1 MSLPFGKTESPLCSF
16 EAKNFVPL
24 VLRTDCSRDGSKAC
38 FLFIESLI
46 SRVHLL
52 FGSVR
57 IFSIIIWLTT
67 CFWVS
72 CTSYPRIPAAGDL
85 AGKSMITNVDSD
97 LAKYYLE
104 NSLDGSRNNPGLNN
118 QIAGID
124 KRYRAAPLDRQT
136 LKAISQNASPDFAAL
151 FLIKQ
156 LLSNPRNLKFQT
168 NYLAETKRI
177 KSDLKRNE
185 WSEIA
190 RPALRRYEV
199 LFAPGFHYLTDRSS
213 GADFANQRQFFR
225 KLGVRVQLI
234 KIEEDGTV
242 EENAAIIAANIRAL
256 RDANVILVSTSKAG
270 PEVALALGKIL
281 ASDETARV
289 KAWISVGGL
298 IRGTPLADYA
308 TTWPQSWIVRL
319 MFLYSRTG
327 FQGIPG
333 LTTAAGQA
341 RMEGIRIPAG
351 IMIVEYIAVPLSGD
365 IYGSVRSR
373 YVRLRKGG
381 PNDGLTLLADELLPN
396 GIAVIE
402 PGSDHFYAAPDI
414 EVKSVA
420 LANVVAEMLEGG
432 DDNRGIA
439 IRFETMLSEKAIK
452 SLGVAKE

>member
-1 MSLPFGKTESPLCSF
+1 
-16 EAKNFVPL
+16 V
-24 VLRTDCSRDGSKAC
+24 R
-38 FLFIESLI
+38 SLI
-46 SRVHLL
+46 STVHV
-52 FGSVR
+52 FSGSAPICSAILGVTA
-57 IFSIIIWLTT
+57 W
-67 CFWVS
+67 FWAS
-72 CTSYPRIPAAGDL
+72 CTSYPRIPVDADL
-85 AGKSMITNVDSD
+85 AGKPMITTVDSN
-97 LAKYYLE
+97 LAKYDLE
-104 NSLDGSRNNPGLNN
+104 NSLDGSRKDPGLEN

-124 KRYRAAPLDRQT
+124 ERYRAAPLDRQT
-136 LKAISQNASPDFAAL
+136 LKAISQNTSPDFAAL

-177 KSDLKRNE
+177 KLDLQRNE

-199 LFAPGFHYLTDRSS
+199 LFVPGFHYLTDRSS
-213 GADFANQRQFFR
+213 GADFAHQRQFFHE
-225 KLGVRVQLI
+225 LGVRVQLI
-234 KIEEDGTV
+234 KTEEDGTV

-281 ASDETARV
+281 APDETARV

-333 LTTAAGQA
+333 LTTAASQA
-341 RMEGIRIPAG
+341 RMEGIRIPAK

-365 IYGSVRSR
+365 IYGSVRGR

-402 PGSDHFYAAPDI
+402 PWIDHFYAAPDI
-414 EVKSVA
+414 ELKSVA
-420 LANVVAEMLEGG
+420 LANVVAEALQG
-432 DDNRGIA
+432 R
-439 IRFETMLSEKAIK
+439 
-452 SLGVAKE
+452 

>member
-1 MSLPFGKTESPLCSF
+1 MALSS
-16 EAKNFVPL
+16 
-24 VLRTDCSRDGSKAC
+24 
-38 FLFIESLI
+38 
-46 SRVHLL
+46 
-52 FGSVR
+52 
-57 IFSIIIWLTT
+57 
-67 CFWVS
+67 VS
-72 CTSYPRIPAAGDL
+72 CAAYPKIPVAADL
-85 AGKSMITNVDSD
+85 AGKPMISTVDPN
-97 LAKYYLE
+97 LAKYALE
-104 NSLDGSRNNPGLNN
+104 NPLDGTRTNPGLDN

-124 KRYRAAPLDRQT
+124 ERYRAAPLDRQT
-136 LKAISQNASPDFAAL
+136 LKSISQTASPDFAAL
-151 FLIKQ
+151 FLSKQ

-177 KSDLKRNE
+177 KLDLERNE

-199 LFAPGFHYLTDRSS
+199 LFVPGFHYLTDRSS
-213 GADFANQRQFFR
+213 GADFANQRQFFHE
-225 KLGVRVQLI
+225 LGVRVLLI
-234 KIEEDGTV
+234 KTEEDGTV
-242 EENAAIIAANIRAL
+242 EENAAIIAATIRTL
-256 RDANVILVSTSKAG
+256 RDTKVILVSTSKAG

-281 ASDETARV
+281 APNETVRV

-333 LTTAAGQA
+333 LTTAASQA
-341 RMEGIRIPAG
+341 RMEGIRIPAR

-381 PNDGLTLLADELLPN
+381 PNDGLTLLGDELLPN
-396 GIAVIE
+396 GIAVVE
-402 PGSDHFYAAPDI
+402 PGIDHFYAAPDI

-420 LANVVAEMLEGG
+420 LANVVAEMLQGW
-432 DDNRGIA
+432 
-439 IRFETMLSEKAIK
+439 
-452 SLGVAKE
+452 

>member
-1 MSLPFGKTESPLCSF
+1 
-16 EAKNFVPL
+16 V
-24 VLRTDCSRDGSKAC
+24 R
-38 FLFIESLI
+38 SLI
-46 SRVHLL
+46 STVHA
-52 FGSVR
+52 FSGSAR
-57 IFSIIIWLTT
+57 ICSAIL
-67 CFWVS
+67 WVMALAS

-85 AGKSMITNVDSD
+85 AGKPIITTVDSK
-97 LAKYYLE
+97 LAKYDLE
-104 NSLDGSRNNPGLNN
+104 NSLDSSRKDPGLDH

-124 KRYRAAPLDRQT
+124 ERCRAAPLDRQT
-136 LKAISQNASPDFAAL
+136 LKAISRNTSPDFAAL
-151 FLIKQ
+151 FLTKQ
-156 LLSNPRNLKFQT
+156 LLSNPKNLKFQT

-177 KSDLKRNE
+177 KLDLERNE

-199 LFAPGFHYLTDRSS
+199 LFVPGFHYLTDPSS
-213 GADFANQRQFFR
+213 GADFAHQRQFFDE
-225 KLGVRVQLI
+225 LGVRVQLI
-234 KIEEDGTV
+234 RTEEDGTV
-242 EENAAIIAANIRAL
+242 EENAAIIAATIRAL
-256 RDANVILVSTSKAG
+256 RANVILVSTSKAG
-270 PEVALALGKIL
+270 PEIALALGKIL
-281 ASDETARV
+281 APDETARV

-333 LTTAAGQA
+333 LTTAASQA
-341 RMEGIRIPAG
+341 RMEGIRIPAR
-351 IMIVEYIAVPLSGD
+351 IMVIEYIAVPLSGD

-402 PGSDHFYAAPDI
+402 PGIDHFYAAPDI

-420 LANVVAEMLEGG
+420 LANVVAEMLQGQC
-432 DDNRGIA
+432 R
-439 IRFETMLSEKAIK
+439 
-452 SLGVAKE
+452 

>member
-1 MSLPFGKTESPLCSF
+1 MRPRSF
-16 EAKNFVPL
+16 PGGL
-24 VLRTDCSRDGSKAC
+24 LAC
-38 FLFIESLI
+38 FLVVRSLI
-46 SRVHLL
+46 STVHV
-52 FGSVR
+52 FSGSAR
-57 IFSIIIWLTT
+57 SGSAILCMTAW
-67 CFWVS
+67 FWAS
-72 CTSYPRIPAAGDL
+72 CTSYPKIPAAGDL
-85 AGKSMITNVDSD
+85 AGKPMITTVDSN
-97 LAKYYLE
+97 LAEYDLE
-104 NSLDGSRNNPGLNN
+104 NSLDGSRKDPGLDD

-124 KRYRAAPLDRQT
+124 ERYRATPLDRQT
-136 LKAISQNASPDFAAL
+136 LRAISQTASPDFAAL
-151 FLIKQ
+151 FLIER

-168 NYLAETKRI
+168 NYLAATKRI
-177 KSDLKRNE
+177 KSDLQRNE

-213 GADFANQRQFFR
+213 GADFASQRQFFR
-225 KLGVRVQLI
+225 QLGVRDRLI
-234 KIEEDGTV
+234 KTEEDGTV

-256 RDANVILVSTSKAG
+256 GNTKVILVSTSKAG

-281 ASDETARV
+281 APDETAQV

-319 MFLYSRTG
+319 MFLYSQTDFR
-327 FQGIPG
+327 GIPG
-333 LTTAAGQA
+333 LRTAASQA
-341 RMEGIRIPAG
+341 RMEGMRIPAR

-402 PGSDHFYAAPDI
+402 PGIDHFYAAPDI

-420 LANVVAEMLEGG
+420 LANVVAEALSGRSEYIRY
-432 DDNRGIA
+432 RGKFHL
-439 IRFETMLSEKAIK
+439 R
-452 SLGVAKE
+452 

>member
-1 MSLPFGKTESPLCSF
+1 LLELELSSPSAHGAQRVPARFAGRLLASF
-16 EAKNFVPL
+16 L
-24 VLRTDCSRDGSKAC
+24 VVR
-38 FLFIESLI
+38 SLI
-46 SRVHLL
+46 STVHL
-52 FGSVR
+52 FSRSAR
-57 IFSIIIWLTT
+57 ISSIIL
-67 CFWVS
+67 WVTAWSWAS
-72 CTSYPRIPAAGDL
+72 CTSYSRIPSAGDL
-85 AGKSMITNVDSD
+85 AGKQIITTVDSK
-97 LAKYYLE
+97 LAKYDLE
-104 NSLDGSRNNPGLNN
+104 NSLDSSRKDPGLDN

-124 KRYRAAPLDRQT
+124 ERHRAAPLDRQT
-136 LKAISQNASPDFAAL
+136 LKAISRTTSPDFAAL
-151 FLIKQ
+151 FLTKQ
-156 LLSNPRNLKFQT
+156 LLSNPKNLKFQT

-177 KSDLKRNE
+177 KLDLERNE

-199 LFAPGFHYLTDRSS
+199 LFVPGFHYLTDRSS
-213 GADFANQRQFFR
+213 GADFAHQRQFFHE
-225 KLGVRVQLI
+225 LGVRVQLI
-234 KIEEDGTV
+234 RTEEDGTV
-242 EENAAIIAANIRAL
+242 EENAAIIAATIRNL
-256 RDANVILVSTSKAG
+256 GDTKVILVSTSKAG

-281 ASDETARV
+281 APDETARV

-308 TTWPQSWIVRL
+308 ATWPQSWIVRL

-333 LTTAAGQA
+333 LTTAASQA
-341 RMEGIRIPAG
+341 RMEGIRIPAR

-402 PGSDHFYAAPDI
+402 PGIDHFYAAPDI

-420 LANVVAEMLEGG
+420 LANVVAEMLQG
-432 DDNRGIA
+432 R
-439 IRFETMLSEKAIK
+439 
-452 SLGVAKE
+452 

>member
-1 MSLPFGKTESPLCSF
+1 MRPRSF
-16 EAKNFVPL
+16 PGRL
-24 VLRTDCSRDGSKAC
+24 LAC
-38 FLFIESLI
+38 FLVVRSLI
-46 SRVHLL
+46 STVHA
-52 FGSVR
+52 FSGSAR
-57 IFSIIIWLTT
+57 ICSAIL
-67 CFWVS
+67 WVTALS
-72 CTSYPRIPAAGDL
+72 SVYCAAYPKIPVAADL
-85 AGKSMITNVDSD
+85 AGKPMITTVDSN
-97 LAKYYLE
+97 LAKYYLD
-104 NSLDGSRNNPGLNN
+104 NSLHAGGKNRRLDH
-118 QIAGID
+118 QIARID
-124 KRYRAAPLDRQT
+124 ERYGAAPLDRQT
-136 LKAISQNASPDFAAL
+136 LKAISHTASPDFAAL

-177 KSDLKRNE
+177 KSDLERNE
-185 WSEIA
+185 WSEIS
-190 RPALRRYEV
+190 RPAIRRYEV

-213 GADFANQRQFFR
+213 GADFASQRRFFHE
-225 KLGVRVQLI
+225 LGVRVQLI
-234 KIEEDGTV
+234 RTEEDGTV
-242 EENAAIIAANIRAL
+242 EENAALIAANIRAL

-281 ASDETARV
+281 APDETTRV

-333 LTTAAGQA
+333 LTTAASQA
-341 RMEGIRIPAG
+341 RLEGIRIPTR
-351 IMIVEYIAVPLSGD
+351 IMIIEYIAVPLSGD

-373 YVRLRKGG
+373 YIRLRKGG

-402 PGSDHFYAAPDI
+402 PGIDHFYAAPDI

-420 LANVVAEMLEGG
+420 LANVVAEALSGRSEYIRY
-432 DDNRGIA
+432 RG
-439 IRFETMLSEKAIK
+439 K
-452 SLGVAKE
+452 SHLK

>member
-1 MSLPFGKTESPLCSF
+1 MNFAKSAAESIPRPDRISTARLTPL
-16 EAKNFVPL
+16 
-24 VLRTDCSRDGSKAC
+24 SRDSEIRFTNLSALEPSYLGAHGVLTRPRSFPVRLLAC
-38 FLFIESLI
+38 FLVVCSLI
-46 SRVHLL
+46 STVHL
-52 FGSVR
+52 FSGTAR
-57 IFSIIIWLTT
+57 ICSAILWVTAW
-67 CFWVS
+67 FWAS
-72 CTSYPRIPAAGDL
+72 CTSYPKIPVAADL
-85 AGKSMITNVDSD
+85 AGKPMITTVDSD

-104 NSLDGSRNNPGLNN
+104 NSSHAGGKNRRLDHQIARIDGS
-118 QIAGID
+118 
-124 KRYRAAPLDRQT
+124 YRAAPLDRQT
-136 LKAISQNASPDFAAL
+136 LKAISQNTSPDFAAL

-185 WSEIA
+185 RSEIV

-199 LFAPGFHYLTDRSS
+199 VFAPGFHYLTDRSS

-225 KLGVRVQLI
+225 ELGVRVRLI
-234 KIEEDGTV
+234 RTEEDGTV

-256 RDANVILVSTSKAG
+256 RDANVILVSSSKAG

-281 ASDETARV
+281 GSDETARV

-333 LTTAAGQA
+333 LTTAASQA
-341 RMEGIRIPAG
+341 RMEGIRIPAR

-381 PNDGLTLLADELLPN
+381 PNDGLTLLRNELLPN

-402 PGSDHFYAAPDI
+402 PGIDHFYAAPDI
-414 EVKSVA
+414 EIKSVA
-420 LANVVAEMLEGG
+420 LANLVAEGLQG
-432 DDNRGIA
+432 R
-439 IRFETMLSEKAIK
+439 
-452 SLGVAKE
+452 